1 MKKDK
6 VLDTIKNLPQEFEL
20 DELLEKLIFIEKVD
34 AGLAQAEKGQ
44 LIPHDKVKEAV
55 KKW

>member
-6 VLDTIKNLPQEFEL
+6 VLDTIKALPQEFEL
-20 DELLEKLIFIEKVD
+20 DELLEKLIFIDKVD
-34 AGLAQAEKGQ
+34 SGLAQVEQGKV
-44 LIPHDKVKEAV
+44 IPHDKVKEAV

>member
-6 VLDTIKNLPQEFEL
+6 VLNTIKSLPQEFEL

-34 AGLAQAEKGQ
+34 AGLAQAEQGK